1 MTLYRLAVSYHNMQ
15 DFKSSADTFRALL
28 DKYPQTSHRAEAHVR
43 IGFYLLGDGKDAVRA
58 IESFQTA
65 QQVDAKGPFAGR
77 AMLGLAQ
84 ARYQTTDL
92 DGPADA
98 FLRVV
103 TDFPDVKLNEQ
114 TYGWAAEYLF
124 GKNKWDEAA
133 KIYAALLKGVP
144 DYPTPERVKFRIAEC
159 GDRAGNAD
167 KAIDLYRGV
176 VDAAPLSSSAV
187 EAKFRMAKLFEG
199 KNDPEK
205 ALEYYEQ
212 AATTNTGDTAAAAR
226 YRIAELLE
234 GKQDFAG
241 AAKSYLQIHL
251 MFLDPQR
258 GPESLWRAGQCFE
271 KANDAVNAK
280 RAYEDLV
287 KSYPDSEQ
295 AGKARARP

>member
-1 MTLYRLAVSYHNMQ
+1 
-15 DFKSSADTFRALL
+15 
-28 DKYPQTSHRAEAHVR
+28 
-43 IGFYLLGDGKDAVRA
+43 
-58 IESFQTA
+58 
-65 QQVDAKGPFAGR
+65 
-77 AMLGLAQ
+77 MLGLAQ
-84 ARYQTTDL
+84 ARYQTKDL
-92 DGPADA
+92 DGAADA

-133 KIYAALLKGVP
+133 KIYSALLKGVP

-159 GDRAGNAD
+159 GDRAGNAG
-167 KAIDLYRGV
+167 KAIELYQGV

-199 KNDPEK
+199 KNDTEK

-251 MFLDPQR
+251 MFLDPRR

-271 KANDAVNAK
+271 KASDAVNAK

-295 AGKARARP
+295 AGKARSRP